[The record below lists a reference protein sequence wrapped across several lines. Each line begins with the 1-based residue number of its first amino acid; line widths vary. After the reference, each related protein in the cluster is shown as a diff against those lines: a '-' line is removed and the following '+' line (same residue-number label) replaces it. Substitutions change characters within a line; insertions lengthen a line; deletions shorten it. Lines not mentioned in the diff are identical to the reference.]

1 MQLEGE
7 AEYIKTTPFPGGFF
21 NENDGNASVK
31 VAVRVR
37 PLVARELRTGS
48 SKSIVETEPEK
59 IRMGGKEF
67 VFDQVF
73 DMDSRQDDVFHM
85 CSYNQVLGCFDGY
98 NATIL
103 AYGQTGSGK
112 THSMGTGSTIGM
124 PAD

>member
-1 MQLEGE
+1 
-7 AEYIKTTPFPGGFF
+7 
-21 NENDGNASVK
+21 
-31 VAVRVR
+31 
-37 PLVARELRTGS
+37 
-48 SKSIVETEPEK
+48 
-59 IRMGGKEF
+59 MGGKEF

-73 DMDSRQDDVFHM
+73 GMESEQDDVFHM

-124 PAD
+124 PADQIGIVPRVFDFIFEELANRRRQSAFSKFAVKVQFLELYQEDLHDLLDMQISP